1 VAVVE
6 QVAIKVDRMHPLV
19 HTGKTDRVLM
29 LWQVIV
35 VKVELVT
42 KVVEAGDF

>member
-6 QVAIKVDRMHPLV
+6 QVAIKKGWMHPLV
-19 HTGKTDRVLM
+19 PTGKTDRVLM

-35 VKVELVT
+35 VKVELAT
-42 KVVEAGDF
+42 KVVEAEDF